1 MCSPK
6 HILEN
11 CDSMITFDNVGKRFG
26 TLEAVKNFSL
36 EVGDGEIM
44 GLLGPNGAGKTTLML
59 MMGTVYRP
67 TSGKI
72 TVQGYDVL
80 EKPNSVRSIIGI
92 ALQDTRF
99 DGILNGCDVQEWISK
114 L

>member
-6 HILEN
+6 YILEI
-11 CDSMITFDNVGKRFG
+11 CDSMITFDHVGKRFG

-36 EVGDGEIM
+36 EVGDGEII
-44 GLLGPNGAGKTTLML
+44 GLLGPNGAGKTTFML

-72 TVQGYDVL
+72 RFQGYDVL
-80 EKPNSVRSIIGI
+80 EKPDSVRTIIGI
-92 ALQDTRF
+92 AFQDRRLDSNSGDQH
-99 DGILNGCDVQEWISK
+99 DG
-114 L
+114 